1 MAGNRETEMS
11 VDRSQVLSKV
21 TYSFGVINAEVTSIT
36 TNAINKIAVFLS
48 LSLSLSEGLLRS
60 LDESEGGGVEP
71 SVTLPTVAEVFEE
84 RKCWAN
90 QRVTQ

>member
-11 VDRSQVLSKV
+11 VDGSQVLSKV

-48 LSLSLSEGLLRS
+48 LSL
-60 LDESEGGGVEP
+60 
-71 SVTLPTVAEVFEE
+71 
-84 RKCWAN
+84 
-90 QRVTQ
+90 

>member
-1 MAGNRETEMS
+1 MAGNWETEMS

-36 TNAINKIAVFLS
+36 TNAINKIAVF
-48 LSLSLSEGLLRS
+48 LSLSEGLLRS

>member
-1 MAGNRETEMS
+1 MAGNWETEMS

-48 LSLSLSEGLLRS
+48 LSLAEGLLRS

-84 RKCWAN
+84 RKKCWAN
-90 QRVTQ
+90 QIVTQ

>member
-11 VDRSQVLSKV
+11 VDGSQVLSKV

-48 LSLSLSEGLLRS
+48 LSLSEGLLRS

-71 SVTLPTVAEVFEE
+71 SVTLTTVAEVFEE